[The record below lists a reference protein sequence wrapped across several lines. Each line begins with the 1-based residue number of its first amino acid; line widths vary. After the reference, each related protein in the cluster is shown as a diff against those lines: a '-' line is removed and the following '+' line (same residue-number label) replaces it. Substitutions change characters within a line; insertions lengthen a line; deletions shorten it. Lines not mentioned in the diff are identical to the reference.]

1 MSPDGGLATVL
12 KTGKPVSNLRNFP
25 TGTQVEL
32 VSKATPLYVFGKQ
45 IGVVAITKDIQDIV
59 KLSKQLEKS
68 EIMVQNLSE
77 KLDHFVK
84 AVYSFDDI
92 MDQCSMQNVIE
103 MAKIASQTDTTVMIQ
118 GKRAPG
124 KK

>member
-1 MSPDGGLATVL
+1 M
-12 KTGKPVSNLRNFP
+12 
-25 TGTQVEL
+25 
-32 VSKATPLYVFGKQ
+32 
-45 IGVVAITKDIQDIV
+45 VAITKDIQDIV

-92 MDQCSMQNVIE
+92 IGSNVAMQNVIE

-118 GKRAPG
+118 GETGTG
-124 KK
+124 KEMIAHAIHKASARSKKPFVSINCSAVPPICWKANFWP